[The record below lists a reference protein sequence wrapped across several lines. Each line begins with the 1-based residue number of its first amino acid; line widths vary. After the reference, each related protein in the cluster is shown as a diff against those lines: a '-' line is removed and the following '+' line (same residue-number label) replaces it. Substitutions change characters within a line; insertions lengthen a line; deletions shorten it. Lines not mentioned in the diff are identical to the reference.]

1 MTPEILKKMTPELLS
16 MKAKFISEY
25 AINFETKTIHIFSEL
40 TDELGTSLRIK
51 YDLLKQWADVIEES
65 PITEITLDIS
75 SPGGSI
81 YAIYAALDF
90 IFELKSQNILVNTRA
105 HGICMSAATVLLSG
119 GTGTRI
125 ALPRCRF
132 MLHDVQ
138 IEGIGGTANQVAHSA
153 KTITEEQME
162 IFTMYA
168 EFSRK
173 GEESFNEKDLVKEA
187 KKWHKRFTK
196 DGFDHYITAKQML
209 ELKLIDSIL
218 SN

>member
-1 MTPEILKKMTPELLS
+1 MTPELLAS
-16 MKAKFISEY
+16 KMKYISEF
-25 AINFETKTIHIFSEL
+25 ALNFETNTIHVFGEL
-40 TDELGTSLRIK
+40 NEELGTSLRVK
-51 YDLLKQWADVIEES
+51 FDLLKQWADIGGEE
-65 PITEITLDIS
+65 IKEITLDIS

-90 IFELKSQNILVNTRA
+90 FYELKTQGILVNTRA

-119 GTGTRI
+119 GTGNRI
-125 ALPRCRF
+125 ALPRCKF

-153 KTITEEQME
+153 KTLTEDQMG

-173 GEESFNEKDLVKEA
+173 GQEPFGEKDLIKEA
-187 KKWHKRFTK
+187 KKLHKRFTK
-196 DGFDHYITAKQML
+196 DGFDHYITPEQML
-209 ELKLIDSIL
+209 ELNLIDSVI
-218 SN
+218 